1 MMSVKIK
8 IKRSDILKELI
19 IYKKYN
25 CLVFNYY
32 NHYVSHEVDGELL
45 DLLDTVDLKDGIVE
59 CIVILKD
66 RICTVKVDIRS
77 LFAKDGLDE
86 SLLDEVEVITCMD
99 REKHIEISKLYTE
112 DLEALRELR
121 KVAL

>member
-25 CLVFNYY
+25 CLVFKYY
-32 NHYVSHEVDGELL
+32 NHYVSHEVEGELL

-59 CIVILKD
+59 CIVILRD
-66 RICTVKVDIRS
+66 RICTVKVDIGS
-77 LFAKDGLDE
+77 LFAKDGLDG